1 MRPRRTHA
9 ANKLEFELNIVPIID
24 CFTILI
30 TFLLSSG
37 AFIAIG
43 NLSVVVSGGGE
54 SAGNKTDAVNLTLFV
69 DETMQMRLEV
79 SGVLQKKVSLNPMS
93 GKRDLAGLKQ
103 ELAQIQEKFPSQ
115 KALTLEAKSEVPY
128 EELIHV
134 MEAIKNTHPDVLL
147 GGF

>member
-1 MRPRRTHA
+1 MRPRRTHS

-43 NLSVVVSGGGE
+43 HLGVSISGGGE
-54 SAGNKTDAVNLTLFV
+54 AAEAKAESVNLTLFL
-69 DETMQMRLEV
+69 DENEVMRLEA
-79 SGVLQKKVSLNPMS
+79 SGGMQKKVSFQPKES
-93 GKRDLAGLKQ
+93 KRDLAALKQ
-103 ELAQIQEKFPSQ
+103 ELAMVLERFPTQ
-115 KALTLEAKSEVPY
+115 KVVTLEAKAEIPY
-128 EELIHV
+128 EDLIHV
-134 MEAIKNTHPDVLL
+134 MEAIKSTHPDVLL